1 MKLFSIDADSFKI
14 AIAIFEDKKLT
25 GTLLISADKKLD
37 SDKRG
42 FKLFQDFGMILDNM
56 KPDEICIER
65 SVYLQSFPAT
75 KTITEV
81 IGYCKLACNQR
92 NIPFSLVHN
101 TSWKKFVAG
110 KGNAKKLD
118 VKEAIIKLYPEMID
132 ENQDSIDACGIG
144 CYFLFSNKFKKE
156 DELGAKELDG

>member
-1 MKLFSIDADSFKI
+1 MFSIDADSFKL
-14 AIAIFEDKKLT
+14 AIAIFENKKLT

-42 FKLFQDFGMILDNM
+42 FKLFQDFGMILDSM
-56 KPDEICIER
+56 KPDEICVER

-92 NIPFSLVHN
+92 NIPYSLIHN
-101 TSWKKFVAG
+101 TSWKKFVTG
-110 KGNAKKLD
+110 KGNAKKID
-118 VKEAIIKLYPEMID
+118 IKEAIIKMGYESFISD
-132 ENQDSIDACGIG
+132 NQDRADAIGIG
-144 CYFLFSNKFKKE
+144 LYYLSLKE
-156 DELGAKELDG
+156 EETNELET